1 MMRRSFVDPKQGQ
14 LSIRRQ
20 CELLNIHRSGVY
32 YHPQPESD
40 FNLSLMRHIDEWML
54 EDPTS
59 GVITIIDFFKDNGII
74 VNHKRIRR
82 LMRLMGLMAI
92 YPKKHLSSLGAS
104 QYIHP
109 YLLRGLPIN
118 RSNQVWA
125 IDITYIPMK
134 KGFMYLTAIIDV
146 FSRKIVGWGL
156 SNSLS
161 NDCCLEVLNQAVE
174 TYGKPE
180 IINSDQGAQF
190 TSKEWVATL
199 RQHQIRIS
207 MDGKG
212 RAIDNI
218 YIERFW
224 RTIKQRYVYLYPA
237 ENGVELY
244 LGIKEFMEKYNQ
256 RRHQGIGRIA
266 PNEKYATAA

>member
-1 MMRRSFVDPKQGQ
+1 MRRSFVDRKQRQ
-14 LSIRRQ
+14 LSVRRQ

-32 YHPQPESD
+32 YQSQPESD
-40 FNLSLMRHIDEWML
+40 FNLGLMRQIDEWML
-54 EDPTS
+54 EDPTC
-59 GVITIIDFFKDNGII
+59 GVITMIDFFKDEGII

-92 YPKKHLSSLGAS
+92 YPKKHLSALGAAE
-104 QYIHP
+104 YIHS
-109 YLLRGLPIN
+109 YLLKGLTITRP
-118 RSNQVWA
+118 NQVWA

-161 NDCCLEVLNQAVE
+161 NDCCLEVLNQAVDI
-174 TYGKPE
+174 YGKPE
-180 IINSDQGAQF
+180 IINSDQGSQF
-190 TSKEWVATL
+190 TSREWVTTL
-199 RQHQIRIS
+199 REQRVRIS

-224 RTIKQRYVYLYPA
+224 RTLKQRYVYLNPA
-237 ENGVELY
+237 QDGIELY
-244 LGIKEFMEKYNQ
+244 HGIEKFMKKYNQ

-266 PNEKYATAA
+266 PNVKYANAA